1 MRDDEILAALEAEIV
16 SVLTTPTEIA
26 GVGVA
31 GVLPAT
37 SAESL
42 VFREVLGQ
50 LPAIGVIDVDVT
62 VKQLFG
68 IGTKR
73 KHVTVTWE
81 LALVAR
87 DESGTPEAAAT
98 VRRLLGECNK
108 RLDHYR
114 STVTGVASRYVFDAF
129 GRPDHPRPDLALGTA
144 RYHIDVMFGNE

>member
-16 SVLTTPTEIA
+16 LVLTTTEIS
-26 GVGVA
+26 GVGTS

-50 LPAIGVIDVDVT
+50 LPAIGVIDIDVT

-68 IGTKR
+68 VGTKR

-81 LALVAR
+81 LAIAVL
-87 DESGTPEAAAT
+87 DESGMPAAAAS
-98 VRRLLGECNK
+98 VRRIFGECNK
-108 RLDHYR
+108 RLDHYK

-129 GRPDHPRPDLALGTA
+129 ARPDHPRPELALGTA

>member
-16 SVLTTPTEIA
+16 SVLTTPEIE
-26 GVGVA
+26 GVGIP

-42 VFREVLGQ
+42 VFCEVMGQ
-50 LPAIGVIDVDVT
+50 LPAIGVIDVDVS

-68 IGTKR
+68 IGIKR

-81 LALVAR
+81 LALAAR

-108 RLDHYR
+108 RLDHHK
-114 STVTGVASRYVFDAF
+114 SVVDGVSSRFVFDGFA
-129 GRPDHPRPDLALGTA
+129 RPDHPRPDLALGTA